1 MNTSV
6 PSSYAAFFFISF
18 HRDKEL
24 KIGTGI
30 SSRAALPTDTI
41 RGYANYRSGI
51 PTEVRDVVE
60 SLWACDNRDNTVEY
74 KGEQYNNLTT
84 FARKNAQFFELFTLK
99 DEFIV
104 AEFDELNADI
114 DY

>member
-1 MNTSV
+1 MDTSA
-6 PSSYAAFFFISF
+6 PYPYAAFFFVSF
-18 HRDKEL
+18 HRDKEI

-30 SSRAALPTDTI
+30 SSRTAMPMDTI
-41 RGYANYRSGI
+41 RGYANYRAGI
-51 PTEVRDVVE
+51 PTEVHDVVE
-60 SLWACDNRDNTVEY
+60 SLWARDNNANTVEY
-74 KGEQYNNLTT
+74 KGEKYNDLAI

>member
-1 MNTSV
+1 MNTSA
-6 PSSYAAFFFISF
+6 PSPYAAFFFTSF
-18 HRDKEL
+18 HRDKEV

-41 RGYANYRSGI
+41 RGYANYRAGI
-51 PTEVRDVVE
+51 PTEIHDIVETLLARDN
-60 SLWACDNRDNTVEY
+60 SDNTVEY
-74 KGEQYNNLTT
+74 RGKKYSDLAA